1 VVQPGADGLHRVRGT
16 REGGA
21 TNANGIIS
29 AHRGTPPW
37 MDGGGYIPLLC
48 FSHCETAL
56 ARAYAE
62 TSGRRP
68 SKVLL
73 SDYQFDVPA
82 SMLEVMILF
91 SIKLKGQH

>member
-1 VVQPGADGLHRVRGT
+1 
-16 REGGA
+16 
-21 TNANGIIS
+21 
-29 AHRGTPPW
+29 

-68 SKVLL
+68 SKVLP
-73 SDYQFDVPA
+73 SGYQFDVP
-82 SMLEVMILF
+82 SSRLEVLIIF
-91 SIKLKGQH
+91 SIKLKSQH